1 MKKDKIRLLLLI
13 TCFLILIT
21 QMKCHTEY
29 KNAPEVC
36 LAIQAQSQINTNKDL
51 QDLNAGLI
59 TEARFNERL
68 RLREEG
74 ALVICMVSLI
84 KTKENSNF

>member
-1 MKKDKIRLLLLI
+1 MIKTKSYIFLTI
-13 TCFLILIT
+13 VMFLILFT
-21 QMKCHTEY
+21 QVNCHTEY

-51 QDLNAGLI
+51 QDLNTGLI
-59 TEARFNERL
+59 TEARFTERL